1 LTDKLIEQVILQ
13 APTVA
18 ALLYL
23 LFRLDARMAL
33 LIQTICELADADRE
47 EKAKRRLEDLL
58 PPKHE

>member
-1 LTDKLIEQVILQ
+1 MTDKLIEQLILQ

-23 LFRLDARMAL
+23 LFRLDQRISAL
-33 LIQTICELADADRE
+33 IDTIIRLADQDQE

-58 PPKHE
+58 PPRR